1 MPNAISQNQDLMLK
15 TRIMR
20 RVYFY
25 WFFKQVAPSLAIQ
38 LGALGL
44 ILAGVHEYVSVRFVS
59 SNVSDAATSISSFSQ
74 YAVTAF
80 SKTEF
85 ISRVLIG
92 ATVLLG
98 FLILRDARR
107 ILRRLMTRQAVGA
120 GLMPVKMSR

>member
-1 MPNAISQNQDLMLK
+1 MLK

-25 WFFKQVAPSLAIQ
+25 WFLKQVAPSLAIQ

-44 ILAGVHEYVSVRFVS
+44 ILVGVHEYVSVRFVS
-59 SNVSDAATSISSFSQ
+59 SNASVSATSIESFIR
-74 YAVTAF
+74 YAATAF

-107 ILRRLMTRQAVGA
+107 IFRRLMMRQAVGA
-120 GLMPVKMSR
+120 GLVPVKTSR

>member
-1 MPNAISQNQDLMLK
+1 MLK

-38 LGALGL
+38 LGVLGL
-44 ILAGVHEYVSVRFVS
+44 ILVGVHEYVSVRFVS
-59 SNVSDAATSISSFSQ
+59 TNAAGSATSISSFFQ
-74 YAVTAF
+74 YAATAF

-98 FLILRDARR
+98 FLILRDTRR
-107 ILRRLMTRQAVGA
+107 IFHRLMMRQAVGA
-120 GLMPVKMSR
+120 GLVPVKTSR

>member
-25 WFFKQVAPSLAIQ
+25 WFLKQVAPSLAIQ

-44 ILAGVHEYVSVRFVS
+44 ILVGVHEYVSVRFVS
-59 SNVSDAATSISSFSQ
+59 SNASVSATSIESFIR
-74 YAVTAF
+74 YAATAF

-107 ILRRLMTRQAVGA
+107 IFRRLMMRQAVGA
-120 GLMPVKMSR
+120 GLVPVKTSR